1 MRRLISLS
9 GVVALL
15 ASGLLM
21 GCTGGGG
28 GSSAS
33 GPQTQQ
39 KGLKET
45 ETKYN
50 LDPGNP
56 GSQDDILKKMRE
68 ATPGAPAGGT
78 GPGAGATP
86 GVPIPGAAAPAGGAA
101 PGATP
106 PVGGAAPKA
115 P

>member
-1 MRRLISLS
+1 MRGLISFS

-28 GSSAS
+28 GTSAS

-39 KGLKET
+39 KGLQET
-45 ETKYN
+45 QTKYN

-68 ATPGAPAGGT
+68 TTPGAPAGGSA
-78 GPGAGATP
+78 PGAG
-86 GVPIPGAAAPAGGAA
+86 GAAPPGGGAAQPAGGAV